1 MHRKE
6 EVRNGEKDAKYLF
19 REVAQVVAESPND
32 NGREFYDAYGEPDAE
47 G

>member
-19 REVAQVVAESPND
+19 REVAQTFPESEDD
-32 NGREFYDAYGEPDAE
+32 NRRKLHDADGEPDAE